1 MNVAVRPRATAGLA
15 LAGAAVIAVS
25 PIAPTLPNVHVPDI
39 HLPSIHQTQVELTAL
54 TDPLQAWVQV
64 VTAALGNIVAVG
76 GEVAADPAPILQK
89 IIQNQLANGVVL
101 GAAANSTVG
110 ALTDLVNS
118 LPAVLQAA
126 GQQAAA
132 GDLPGAFQ
140 GILIAALPSLL
151 NVLQGVTDGF
161 QAVVNTAQNVT
172 NVIAAIPNLLLPTVL
187 AFAGPVISVGN
198 FALTTTQDLIN
209 AVGAGDLEGIAN
221 ALLNAPSGLVGAA
234 LNGFGNGPL
243 GVPSPGILSPK
254 ELRKSSPPEP
264 SLVCWLCAT

>member
-64 VTAALGNIVAVG
+64 VTAAFGTVAVG

-89 IIQNQLANGVVL
+89 IIQDQLANGVVL
-101 GAAANSTVG
+101 GAAANSIVG

-126 GQQAAA
+126 DSKPQQ
-132 GDLPGAFQ
+132 
-140 GILIAALPSLL
+140 
-151 NVLQGVTDGF
+151 VTS
-161 QAVVNTAQNVT
+161 
-172 NVIAAIPNLLLPTVL
+172 
-187 AFAGPVISVGN
+187 PVH
-198 FALTTTQDLIN
+198 LK
-209 AVGAGDLEGIAN
+209 
-221 ALLNAPSGLVGAA
+221 GL
-234 LNGFGNGPL
+234 
-243 GVPSPGILSPK
+243 S
-254 ELRKSSPPEP
+254 
-264 SLVCWLCAT
+264 